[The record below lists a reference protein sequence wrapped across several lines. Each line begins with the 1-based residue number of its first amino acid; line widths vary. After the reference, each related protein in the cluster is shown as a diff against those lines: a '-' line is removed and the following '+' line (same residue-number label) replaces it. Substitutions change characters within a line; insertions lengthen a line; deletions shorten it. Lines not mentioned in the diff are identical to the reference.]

1 MTFPGEEDETGA
13 ATSIASLGV
22 ASKKSAAEASARFS
36 RKAEKRTFS
45 RFRKMS
51 GFTDRRRASITL
63 SGLEIDD
70 AVDRHIHITAIG
82 CQGQPVYKDNEL

>member
-51 GFTDRRRASITL
+51 DRRRASITL